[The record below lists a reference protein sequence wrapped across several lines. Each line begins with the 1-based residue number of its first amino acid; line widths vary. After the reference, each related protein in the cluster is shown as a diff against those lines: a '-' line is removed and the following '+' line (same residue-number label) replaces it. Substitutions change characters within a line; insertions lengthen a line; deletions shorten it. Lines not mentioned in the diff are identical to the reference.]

1 MSLMSRRAA
10 LLGLGAIGSR
20 VSLAATSLKVGDIAP
35 DINLPATNGKTER
48 LSAYKGKNNVVL
60 AFFPKAFTGGCTKE
74 MKGYQAGLAQFTDSS
89 SKVFGISLDDLE
101 TNKKFAQE
109 LGLEFA
115 LLSDTSGEAAKTY
128 GVYNAERNVAS
139 RATFV
144 VDKSGK
150 LTHVEEGQGAV
161 DIGGA
166 AAACT
171 RLK

>member
-1 MSLMSRRAA
+1 MALISRRVA
-10 LLGLGAIGSR
+10 LFGMGALGVG
-20 VSLAATSLKVGDIAP
+20 VSSAATSLKVGDMAP
-35 DINLPATNGKTER
+35 DLTLSSTNGKTEK
-48 LSAYKGKNNVVL
+48 LSSYRGKNNVVL

-89 SKVFGISLDDLE
+89 SVVFGISLDDLE
-101 TNKKFAQE
+101 TNQRFAQE
-109 LGLEFA
+109 LSLEFA
-115 LLSDTSGEAAKTY
+115 LLCDTSGEVTRTY

-144 VDKSGK
+144 VDKTGK
-150 LTHVEEGQGAV
+150 ITHIEEGSGAV

-166 AAACT
+166 AMACS

>member
-1 MSLMSRRAA
+1 MSLISRRAA
-10 LLGLGAIGSR
+10 LLGLGVIGAGVSR
-20 VSLAATSLKVGDIAP
+20 AETSLKVGDMAP
-35 DINLPATNGKTER
+35 NVSLPATTGKTET
-48 LSAYKGKNNVVL
+48 LASYKGKNNVVL

-74 MKGYQAGLAQFTDSS
+74 MKGYQTGIAQFTDSN
-89 SKVFGISLDDLE
+89 SKVFGISLDDIE
-101 TNKKFAQE
+101 TNKRFAQE

-115 LLSDTSGEAAKTY
+115 LLSDTSGDTAKAY
-128 GVYNAERNVAS
+128 GVYNAERNIAS

-150 LTHVEEGQGAV
+150 ITHIEEGSGAV

>member
-10 LLGLGAIGSR
+10 LLGLSAIGVG
-20 VSLAATSLKVGDIAP
+20 VSSAATSLKAGDMAP
-35 DINLPATNGKTER
+35 DVTLPATDGKTAR
-48 LSAYKGKNNVVL
+48 LSDYKGKNNVVL

-89 SKVFGISLDDLE
+89 SKVFGVSTDDIE
-101 TNKKFAQE
+101 TNKRFAQE
-109 LGLEFA
+109 LGLEFP
-115 LLSDTSGEAAKTY
+115 LLSDASGEAAKAY
-128 GVYNAERNVAS
+128 GIYNAERNIAS

-144 VDKSGK
+144 IGK
-150 LTHVEEGQGAV
+150 DGKITHVEEGSGAV

-166 AAACT
+166 AAACA